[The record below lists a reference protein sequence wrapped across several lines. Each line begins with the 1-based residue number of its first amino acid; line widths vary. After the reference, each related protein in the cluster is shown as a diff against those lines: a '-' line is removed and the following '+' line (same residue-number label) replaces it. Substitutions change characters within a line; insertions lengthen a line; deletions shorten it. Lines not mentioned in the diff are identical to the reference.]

1 MAVLPSLIFRPG
13 TPEEDAAIAEHFYR
27 MWRDLGVNE
36 NHIQPDWLTVGL
48 EFIDQARRTL
58 NYQAFVAEAEG
69 NLVGSVSG
77 QRFAGLY
84 PPILSAIH
92 RQYGYI
98 WGVYVEP
105 AYRNRGVATQLTQ
118 LMVEHLQGIGCTKVV
133 LNAAPKARSLYQ
145 KLGFGESNLME
156 LNFVSQEG

>member
-1 MAVLPSLIFRPG
+1 MPIPITIRISSP
-13 TPEEDAAIAEHFYR
+13 TEDAVIAQHFYC
-27 MWRDLGVNE
+27 MWRDLGVSE
-36 NHIQPDWLTVGL
+36 NNIQPNWLDISL
-48 EFIDQARRTL
+48 DFIQAARQTL
-58 NYQAFVAEAEG
+58 NYQPFVAEAEG
-69 NLVGSVSG
+69 NIVGSVSG

-84 PPILSAIH
+84 PWIVSPDH

-105 AYRNRGVATQLTQ
+105 AYRNQGVATQLTQ
-118 LMVEHLQGIGCTKVV
+118 LMVDYLQGIGCTKVV

-156 LNFVSQEG
+156 LNLVSQEG

>member
-1 MAVLPSLIFRPG
+1 MADPTFLRFRPG
-13 TPEEDAAIAEHFYR
+13 TPEEDAAIAQHFYR
-27 MWRDLGVNE
+27 MWRDLGVDE

-58 NYQAFVAEAEG
+58 SYQAFVAEAEG
-69 NLVGSVSG
+69 NIVGSVGG

-84 PPILSAIH
+84 PWIVSPEH

-105 AYRNRGVATQLTQ
+105 AYRNQGVATRLTQ
-118 LMVEHLQGIGCTKVV
+118 LMVDYLQGMGCTKVV

-145 KLGFGESNLME
+145 KLGFSESNLME
-156 LNFVSQEG
+156 LNFPSQEV